1 MISVRPTN
9 LLQPVRSSPLVP
21 GLLEIVADTSHHPL
35 QFDEPVTPP
44 RKASQRKSS
53 ATLRAQESRQSTP
66 YRTPRTPSTT
76 YGTPIS
82 RPGGAGPDVSFDHL
96 HLHQS
101 QPAAEVEDSEGQ
113 SGNALVVL
121 SETLA
126 STSRFLGTLKRLD
139 AAPND
144 RPSNTAADAAAAG
157 ASTGGGD
164 IEERLQAH
172 LGLMHDADRRA
183 EEHLRIL
190 TSVERDLSTA
200 AMDSVDWSDV
210 WEEDEQGEEGEDP
223 GWTGSGS
230 NVQPIHPPDSPVVEL
245 SPPVVDPVDDETDE
259 DDQRLDEEM
268 MDDPFSPVEPLHSS
282 STLRPPKLRVHSA
295 EPALPRT
302 VKLVQADTADL
313 LVALTGLGETLHLSG
328 AVYSSVQR
336 QMRGIR
342 AGIDSWR
349 EREEQEAAAWTAVE
363 LYDRERVQRGLT
375 GENTRERVKREMD
388 GFAECLEGLT
398 KQLRP
403 IAT

>member
-1 MISVRPTN
+1 M
-9 LLQPVRSSPLVP
+9 
-21 GLLEIVADTSHHPL
+21 
-35 QFDEPVTPP
+35 
-44 RKASQRKSS
+44 
-53 ATLRAQESRQSTP
+53 
-66 YRTPRTPSTT
+66 
-76 YGTPIS
+76 
-82 RPGGAGPDVSFDHL
+82 SFEHL
-96 HLHQS
+96 HHQF
-101 QPAAEVEDSEGQ
+101 QPAAQVEDSEGQ

-126 STSRFLGTLKRLD
+126 STSRFLGALKRLD
-139 AAPND
+139 VPAND
-144 RPSNTAADAAAAG
+144 RPSNTAAAAAAPG
-157 ASTGGGD
+157 TPTGGGD

-190 TSVERDLSTA
+190 TSVERDISTA
-200 AMDSVDWSDV
+200 ALDSVDWSDV

-230 NVQPIHPPDSPVVEL
+230 NVQPIHPPHSPVVEM
-245 SPPVVDPVDDETDE
+245 SPPVVDPVDNETDE
-259 DDQRLDEEM
+259 DDQRLDEM

-282 STLRPPKLRVHSA
+282 STLRPPEVRVHSA

-363 LYDRERVQRGLT
+363 SYDRERVQRGLT
-375 GENTRERVKREMD
+375 GENTRERLKREMD
-388 GFAECLEGLT
+388 GFAECLEVLT